1 MQTAYASLGLA
12 ILSALSMGPALA
24 GSQDFVQHI
33 PLLVKVMGV
42 KLMKEQPQ
50 PWHGLLACGGA
61 ACCHTC
67 LQTTQRRRRTRC
79 IFAYLASGDSLHVIP
94 SR

>member
-24 GSQDFVQHI
+24 GSQDFVQHT

-50 PWHGLLACGGA
+50 PWHGLLLACGGA

-67 LQTTQRRRRTRC
+67 LQTTQRSVERAA
-79 IFAYLASGDSLHVIP
+79 F
-94 SR
+94 SRIWRVVTHFM